1 MNKSKD
7 NTRRNLVIALG
18 AGVAVLGGTFAA
30 LRSHDAEAAVANGA
44 QAPNFSVVDSNG
56 RTRTLAEFAGKT
68 VVLEWTNHD
77 CPYVKKHYGAGN
89 MQALQREATAGGVAW
104 LTVISSAPGKQGH
117 VTGAAANQLT
127 TSRNAA
133 PTAVLLDESGA
144 LGRLYAAR
152 TTPHMYVIGPDRK
165 LVFQGGID
173 DKNSSDP
180 ASLQGARNYV
190 REALT
195 AIRAGRAPE
204 TASAPPYGC
213 SIKYAG

>member
-1 MNKSKD
+1 MKN
-7 NTRRNLVIALG
+7 RRTLVIALAAAAVAIGG
-18 AGVAVLGGTFAA
+18 AAIA
-30 LRSHDAEAAVANGA
+30 LRAPNAEAAVQNGA
-44 QAPNFSVVDSNG
+44 TAPGFSVVDSNG
-56 RTRTLAEFAGKT
+56 RTRTLDEFAGKT

-77 CPYVKKHYGAGN
+77 CPYVKKHYNAGN
-89 MQALQREATAGGVAW
+89 MQALQREATSGGAVW

-127 TSRNAA
+127 TSRSAA
-133 PTAVLLDESGA
+133 PTAVLLDESGDV
-144 LGRLYAAR
+144 GRLYAAR

-173 DKNSSDP
+173 DRNSASA
-180 ASLQGARNYV
+180 ASLEGARNYV

-195 AIRAGRAPE
+195 AVRAGRAPE
-204 TASAPPYGC
+204 VAAAPPYGC

>member
-1 MNKSKD
+1 MKS
-7 NTRRNLVIALG
+7 RRTLVIAL
-18 AGVAVLGGTFAA
+18 AA
-30 LRSHDAEAAVANGA
+30 AAVAIGGAAVALRAPSAQAAVQNGA
-44 QAPNFSVVDSNG
+44 VAPGFSVVDSNG
-56 RTRTLAEFAGKT
+56 RTRTLDEFAGKT
-68 VVLEWTNHD
+68 VVLEWSNHD
-77 CPYVKKHYGAGN
+77 CPYVKKHYNGGN
-89 MQALQREATAGGVAW
+89 MQALQRETVAAGGVW

-127 TSRNAA
+127 TSRSAA

-144 LGRLYAAR
+144 VGRLYAAR

-173 DKNSSDP
+173 DRNSADP

-195 AIRAGRAPE
+195 AIRAGRAPAM
-204 TASAPPYGC
+204 ASAPPYGC

>member
-1 MNKSKD
+1 MKN
-7 NTRRNLVIALG
+7 RRTLVIALAAG
-18 AGVAVLGGTFAA
+18 AVAIGGATIA
-30 LRSHDAEAAVANGA
+30 LRAPSAEAAVQNGA
-44 QAPNFSVVDSNG
+44 TAPGFSVVDSNG
-56 RTRTLAEFAGKT
+56 RMRTLDEFAGKT

-77 CPYVKKHYGAGN
+77 CPYVKKHYATGN

-127 TSRNAA
+127 ASRNAA

-144 LGRLYAAR
+144 VGRLYAAR
-152 TTPHMYVIGPDRK
+152 TTPHMFVIGPDGK
-165 LVFQGGID
+165 VVFQGGID
-173 DKNSSDP
+173 DRNSSDH
-180 ASLQGARNYV
+180 ATVQGARNYV
-190 REALT
+190 REALAAVRT
-195 AIRAGRAPE
+195 GRAPE

>member
-1 MNKSKD
+1 MKN
-7 NTRRNLVIALG
+7 RRTLVVALAVCAIAVSG
-18 AGVAVLGGTFAA
+18 AAA
-30 LRSHDAEAAVANGA
+30 LLRTHDAEAAVQNGA
-44 QAPNFSVVDSNG
+44 AAPGFSVVDSAG
-56 RTRTLAEFAGKT
+56 RTRTLDEFAGKT

-77 CPYVKKHYGAGN
+77 CPYVKKHYATGN

-117 VTGAAANQLT
+117 VTAAAANQLT
-127 TSRNAA
+127 ISRNAA

-144 LGRLYAAR
+144 VGRLYAAR

-165 LVFQGGID
+165 LVYQGGID
-173 DKNSSDP
+173 DRNSSDH
-180 ASLQGARNYV
+180 ATVQGARNYV
-190 REALT
+190 REAL
-195 AIRAGRAPE
+195 AAVRAGRAPE